1 MGQTLKR
8 GRRRGIFTACLAA
21 LALQTLPCPVSA
33 HRLDEY
39 LQATL
44 VSIGPEGIRLRI
56 NLTPGVEVAEAV
68 IASVD
73 RDHDGI
79 ISPQEAAAYVE
90 MLKGNLVATLDQRV
104 LELTAGPVSFPTPAD
119 LRSGWGIIQVELAGS
134 SGVLAGS
141 GTHRFSLE
149 NRQRLQQFVYL
160 FNAAAPKSRAV
171 RILQQS
177 RNETQSVGAIEF
189 TLDDTRSL
197 FSKPGFVAAAL
208 ALFVLLAWA
217 LRRAVNPR

>member
-8 GRRRGIFTACLAA
+8 RPRRGLLGACVAL
-21 LALQTLPCPVSA
+21 LALLTLPCPVSA

-44 VSIGPEGIRLRI
+44 VSIEPDGICLRI

-79 ISPQEAAAYVE
+79 ISPQEAAAYAE
-90 MLKGNLVATLDQRV
+90 MLKGSLDAKLDRRV
-104 LELTAGPVSFPTPAD
+104 LELKSGPAGFPTLAD
-119 LRSGWGIIQVELAGS
+119 LRSGWGIIQIEFVGSPGSLA
-134 SGVLAGS
+134 V

-149 NRQRLQQFVYL
+149 NRNLPQKSIYL
-160 FNAAAPKSRAV
+160 FNAAAPKSAAIH
-171 RILQQS
+171 ILQQS
-177 RNETQSVGAIEF
+177 RNETQSVGEIEF
-189 TLDDTRSL
+189 SLDGDRSL
-197 FSKPGFVAAAL
+197 FSKPGIVAAAL
-208 ALFVLLAWA
+208 ALVAILAWA
-217 LRRAVNPR
+217 LRRSFNPR